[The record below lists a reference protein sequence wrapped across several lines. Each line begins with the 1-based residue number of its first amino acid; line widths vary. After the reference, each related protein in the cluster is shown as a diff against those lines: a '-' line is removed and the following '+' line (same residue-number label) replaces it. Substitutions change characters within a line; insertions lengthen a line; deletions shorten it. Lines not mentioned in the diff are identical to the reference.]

1 MLDIGKLMN
10 NNRSYNN
17 VKIDFGIPAY
27 DINQQ
32 GLIIDL
38 RLLSASCSQFRVK
51 AVGSIAK
58 SLESSF
64 IRVIEIMSSLKD
76 SWGLLASYQYTL
88 MSYSEQYK
96 VKDTR
101 SADLSLCIAALNVVR
116 NHNQL
121 KSVDS
126 YIGTGIL
133 RVDGSFSQTS
143 LEEIKEKAALESHI
157 PQKRFINAQRC
168 EHIFDLDVLL
178 NRF

>member
-1 MLDIGKLMN
+1 MN
-10 NNRSYNN
+10 KNRSYKN

-38 RLLSASCSQFRVK
+38 RLLSTSCSQFRVK

-64 IRVIEIMSSLKD
+64 IRVIEIMSSLKA
-76 SWGLLASYQYTL
+76 SWSFLARYQYTL
-88 MSYSEQYK
+88 ISFSEHYK

-116 NHNQL
+116 NYNQQ

-126 YIGTGIL
+126 YIGTGTL

-143 LEEIKEKAALESHI
+143 LEEVKEKAVLESHI
-157 PQKRFINAQRC
+157 PPKRFINAQHC
-168 EHIFDLDVLL
+168 EHIFDLDALL